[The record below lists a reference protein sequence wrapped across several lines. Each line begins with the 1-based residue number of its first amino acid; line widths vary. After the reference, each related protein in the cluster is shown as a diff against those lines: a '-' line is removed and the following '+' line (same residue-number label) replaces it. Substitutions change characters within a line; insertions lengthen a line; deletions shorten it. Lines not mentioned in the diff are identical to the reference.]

1 MLLYDRWACD
11 LATVE
16 EGTGISSRL
25 GDKLAEISMENQE
38 LLTELESIALQLGI
52 KLRYEKGDFE
62 GGYCVLKSE
71 RIIVINKKLSPS
83 LRLSVIARG
92 INEIGLNNVYV
103 KPAVRDF
110 IEDEVSKAARQQS

>member
-1 MLLYDRWACD
+1 
-11 LATVE
+11 
-16 EGTGISSRL
+16 
-25 GDKLAEISMENQE
+25 MENQE
-38 LLTELESIALQLGI
+38 LLPELESIASQLGI

-83 LRLSVIARG
+83 MRLTVLARG
-92 INEIGLNNVYV
+92 ISEIGLNNIYV

>member
-1 MLLYDRWACD
+1 
-11 LATVE
+11 
-16 EGTGISSRL
+16 
-25 GDKLAEISMENQE
+25 MENQE
-38 LLTELESIALQLGI
+38 LLNELESIASQLGI

-71 RIIVINKKLSPS
+71 RIIVVNKKLSPT

-92 INEIGLNNVYV
+92 IDEIGLNNVYV

>member
-1 MLLYDRWACD
+1 
-11 LATVE
+11 
-16 EGTGISSRL
+16 
-25 GDKLAEISMENQE
+25 MENQE
-38 LLTELESIALQLGI
+38 LLTELESIASQLGI

-71 RIIVINKKLSPS
+71 RIIVINKKLSPN

>member
-1 MLLYDRWACD
+1 
-11 LATVE
+11 
-16 EGTGISSRL
+16 
-25 GDKLAEISMENQE
+25 MENQE

-71 RIIVINKKLSPS
+71 RIIVINKKLSPN

>member
-1 MLLYDRWACD
+1 
-11 LATVE
+11 
-16 EGTGISSRL
+16 
-25 GDKLAEISMENQE
+25 MENQE
-38 LLTELESIALQLGI
+38 LLTELQSIASQLGI

-71 RIIVINKKLSPS
+71 RIIVINKKLSPN

>member
-1 MLLYDRWACD
+1 
-11 LATVE
+11 
-16 EGTGISSRL
+16 
-25 GDKLAEISMENQE
+25 MENQE
-38 LLTELESIALQLGI
+38 LLTELESIASQLGI

-71 RIIVINKKLSPS
+71 RIIVINKKLSPN

-103 KPAVRDF
+103 KPVVRDF

>member
-1 MLLYDRWACD
+1 
-11 LATVE
+11 
-16 EGTGISSRL
+16 
-25 GDKLAEISMENQE
+25 MENQE
-38 LLTELESIALQLGI
+38 LLTELETIASQLGI

-71 RIIVINKKLSPS
+71 RIIVINKKLSPN

-103 KPAVRDF
+103 RPAVRDF

>member
-1 MLLYDRWACD
+1 
-11 LATVE
+11 
-16 EGTGISSRL
+16 
-25 GDKLAEISMENQE
+25 MENQE
-38 LLTELESIALQLGI
+38 LLTELEMIASQLGI

-71 RIIVINKKLSPS
+71 RIIVINKKLSPN

>member
-1 MLLYDRWACD
+1 
-11 LATVE
+11 
-16 EGTGISSRL
+16 
-25 GDKLAEISMENQE
+25 MENQE
-38 LLTELESIALQLGI
+38 LLTELETIASQLGI

-71 RIIVINKKLSPS
+71 RIIVINKKLSPN

-110 IEDEVSKAARQQS
+110 IEDELSKAARQQS